1 MSNDIKQ
8 DTKCEKLKDSSK
20 NLLEKCSIKCSSLSI
35 VSIFPPKWYPGQI
48 TKPQCLTSEIYAKT
62 FNDKKKDTYTHSIF
76 WVTYHILKMKTR

>member
-35 VSIFPPKWYPGQI
+35 VSIFPPLNDIDK
-48 TKPQCLTSEIYAKT
+48 AK
-62 FNDKKKDTYTHSIF
+62 
-76 WVTYHILKMKTR
+76 